1 VETAGKQSKKEKI
14 KMLTRIVEVHIEIE
28 EGTPIGDVMK
38 ALDKEWVKNFAI
50 HTKELKTRRGSN
62 YGVLTEAVLAALPGT
77 TAEVRSRVTVP
88 GNVAGCLKRL
98 RDKTKQVKY
107 VKRVWSLK

>member
-1 VETAGKQSKKEKI
+1 V
-14 KMLTRIVEVHIEIE
+14 LTRIVEVHIEIE

-38 ALDKEWVKNFAI
+38 TLDKSWVKNFAI
-50 HTKELKTRRGSN
+50 HTKELKTRRGGN
-62 YGVLTEAVLAALPGT
+62 YGVLTEAVIAALPGT

-107 VKRVWSLK
+107 VKRVWSLR